1 MLSQLTPDRFEQ
13 VMASKVTGAWNLH
26 RLTLGVP
33 LDFFVCFSSISAVLG
48 SAGQSNYGSANAGLD
63 AFAHY
68 RRRLGLP
75 ALTINWGPWAD
86 VGMAVGHTDRLETWY
101 QQIAPAQGV
110 RILEQLI
117 QQDRTQLSVVG
128 LDVKRK
134 TESMSGTKTLFLSEL
149 LTVSA
154 PVASAPSAQPV
165 ERQDEKK
172 SIRALISA
180 ADAPTKRRLLQD
192 YLTEQIS
199 KILQV
204 SPSELNVNR
213 ALSSVGI
220 DSLMALEMRNR
231 IESDLPV
238 RVQISSL
245 LEGLTAD
252 DLARNLLNQMQ
263 SEPQAKPAERIA
275 RVKQEVDQMSDEAV
289 RALLEAKRQEAN
301 RRKSSQ

>member
-1 MLSQLTPDRFEQ
+1 
-13 VMASKVTGAWNLH
+13 MASKVTGAWNLH

-48 SAGQSNYGSANAGLD
+48 SAGQANYGSANAGLD
-63 AFAHY
+63 ALAHY

-75 ALTINWGPWAD
+75 ALSINWGPWAD

-101 QQIAPAQGV
+101 QQIAPPQGV

-134 TESMSGTKTLFLSEL
+134 TESMSGNKTLFLSEL
-149 LTVSA
+149 LTVST
-154 PVASAPSAQPV
+154 PVTSAPSLQPV
-165 ERQDEKK
+165 ERHDEKK

-180 ADAPTKRRLLQD
+180 ADVPTKRRLLQD